1 MRIAYVCADRGVPV
15 FGRKGSSV
23 HVQEV
28 VRALVRQGHEVEI
41 FASRAGGEP
50 SSGLEDVRIH
60 KLPKVPKGDPASRER
75 ASYDANRKLFAML
88 EGEGPFDVVY
98 ERYSLW
104 SFAGME
110 YAADAEVPGLLE
122 VNSPLIEEQALHRE
136 LSDRVGAAR
145 VAETAFSKATALLA
159 VSNEVAGYL
168 RGWRMARGRIHVVP
182 NGVDAGRFPEDL
194 APSLPSDAFTVGFL
208 GTLKPWH
215 GLPAL
220 VEAFE
225 LLHDKNPNVRLLIVG
240 DGPGREEME
249 RSLEERG
256 LSEKSRFTG
265 AVGPEE
271 VPPLLASMDAAT
283 APYPMQSQFYFSPL
297 KVYEYMAA
305 GLPVVASRIG
315 QLDGLISDGEDG
327 VLTSPGSP
335 IAISDALD
343 RLRRDASLRERLG
356 ANAREKV
363 MKDHTWDAVA
373 EQITS
378 FAGRV
383 VEASV

>member
-15 FGRKGSSV
+15 FGHKGCSV

-28 VRALVRQGHEVEI
+28 VRALTRQGHEVEV
-41 FASRAGGEP
+41 FASRTGGDTP
-50 SSGLEDVRIH
+50 PGFEDVKVH
-60 KLPKVPKGDPASRER
+60 KLPKVPKGDPAIRER
-75 ASYDANRKLFAML
+75 ASHDANRRLYAML
-88 EGEGPFDVVY
+88 DGEGPFDVVY

-110 YAADAEVPGLLE
+110 YAADADVPGLLE
-122 VNSPLIEEQALHRE
+122 VNAPLIEEQALHRE
-136 LSDRVGAAR
+136 LSDRVGAVR
-145 VAETAFSKATALLA
+145 VAEHAFGKATALLP
-159 VSNEVAGYL
+159 VSNEVAEYL
-168 RGWRMARGRIHVVP
+168 RGWPMARGRIHTTP

-194 APSLPSDAFTVGFL
+194 APSLPDSAFTVGFV

-225 LLHDKNPNVRLLIVG
+225 VLHKEDANARLLIVG

-249 RSLEERG
+249 RSLAESG
-256 LSEKSRFTG
+256 LSDASHFTG

-271 VPPLLASMDAAT
+271 VPPLLASMDAAV

-315 QLDGLISDGEDG
+315 QLDGLISHGEDG
-327 VLTSPGSP
+327 ILTSPGSP
-335 IAISDALD
+335 IAISEALGE
-343 RLRRDASLRERLG
+343 LRKDASLRARLG
-356 ANAREKV
+356 KNARKTV
-363 MKDHTWDAVA
+363 MESHTWDAVA
-373 EQITS
+373 GRIMS
-378 FAGRV
+378 FAGNT

>member
-1 MRIAYVCADRGVPV
+1 V
-15 FGRKGSSV
+15 
-23 HVQEV
+23 EV
-28 VRALVRQGHEVEI
+28 
-41 FASRAGGEP
+41 FASRTDGEAP
-50 SSGLEDVRIH
+50 SGFENVAVH
-60 KLPKVPKGDPASRER
+60 KLPKIPKGDPSVRER
-75 ASYDANRKLFAML
+75 ASYDANRKLYAML
-88 EGEGPFDVVY
+88 DSEGPFDAIY

-110 YAADAEVPGLLE
+110 YAADEDLPGLLE

-136 LSDRVGAAR
+136 LVDRVGAVR
-145 VAETAFSKATALLA
+145 VAEHAFGKATALLP
-159 VSNEVAGYL
+159 VSNEVAEYL
-168 RGWRMARGRIHVVP
+168 RGWPMARGRIHTTP
-182 NGVDAGRFPEDL
+182 NGVDTGRFPEDL
-194 APSLPSDAFTVGFL
+194 APSLPSEAFTVGFI

-225 LLHDKNPNVRLLIVG
+225 VLHKEDPNVRLLIVG

-249 RSLEERG
+249 KSLAESG
-256 LSEKSRFTG
+256 LSDASHFTG

-271 VPPLLASMDAAT
+271 VPGLLASMDAAV

-327 VLTSPGSP
+327 ILISPGSP
-335 IAISDALD
+335 LAIADALG
-343 RLRRDASLRERLG
+343 RLRRDASLGARLG
-356 ANAREKV
+356 KNARKTV
-363 MKDHTWDAVA
+363 MESHTWDAVA
-373 EQITS
+373 ERIMS
-378 FAGRV
+378 LAGDA
-383 VEASV
+383 VEARV